1 MDFLYFISGVLI
13 YLIIISLISVF
24 VTVSDKNRAEKNK
37 YRIRESTLMLL
48 SALGG
53 SFAMYAAMKKIRH
66 KTKHMKF
73 MIGIPA
79 AVIIGVIAALIGRV
93 KEIKGGEEDEASK
106 Y

>member
-66 KTKHMKF
+66 KTKYMKF
-73 MIGIPA
+73 MIGIPSIMLLQLCLA
-79 AVIIGVIAALIGRV
+79 AFLIYCYFKNR
-93 KEIKGGEEDEASK
+93 
-106 Y
+106 